1 MESPLPRRAA
11 TCPSEID
18 LRFRAYNVRS
28 LRRLS
33 AMNLDQVDPNIA
45 RAWTLPASVY
55 TDPSVFAEEK
65 EKIYARTWQ
74 VVGHASQLANPGDYF
89 TTELVGE
96 PLLFVR
102 GSDGMLRGFYNVC
115 RHRAGPPA
123 EGCGS
128 RKLFRCGYH
137 GWTYGLDGALI
148 SAPGFEGQ
156 PDFSPTRFAL
166 TPVRVE
172 QWFNLIFVNFD
183 PSAEPL
189 VKSLGQLPAQ
199 VTRFH

>member
-1 MESPLPRRAA
+1 LPIERKFVEVEA
-11 TCPSEID
+11 D
-18 LRFRAYNVRS
+18 V
-28 LRRLS
+28 
-33 AMNLDQVDPNIA
+33 A
-45 RAWTLPASVY
+45 RAWTLPSSLYWEAA
-55 TDPSVFAEEK
+55 TLGAEK
-65 EKIYARTWQ
+65 EQIFARTWQ
-74 VVGHASQLANPGDYF
+74 GVGQAHQVANCGDYF
-89 TTELVGE
+89 TTDLVGE
-96 PLLFVR
+96 PLLIVR
-102 GSDGMLRGFYNVC
+102 GTDGQLRGFYNVS
-115 RHRAGPPA
+115 RHRAGPAA

-199 VTRFH
+199 VTRFHFPHMKLFARRTYEMK